1 MFNPMANLDPAKFTE
16 VYGDCFISGFV
27 EGGEFA
33 AVVSIKVGSKSKVA
47 AVKAAAEAEIA
58 IAAVP
63 GLSIGTKNNLD
74 KHKSSVWD
82 DTETTI
88 SVNWSGGGEVKPQ
101 NQKWDLAT
109 VVDVANRF
117 PTLVEYCAERTNAI
131 LTNYTCLRNFH
142 EENAKLGPGKEFVIK
157 KYELCSL
164 YTQDLYNSYMA
175 YKEAWIQIS
184 DTIKYPD
191 KYREREKSD
200 KVPFPIELTPKSLNE
215 ARLLARKG
223 LVKIT
228 DESARLVTNPELAD
242 VQANGE
248 LRPLP
253 VAHPGELVER
263 LPVSCPLTISADDTV
278 P

>member
-1 MFNPMANLDPAKFTE
+1 MFNPMADLDPAKFTE
-16 VYGDCFISGFV
+16 IYGDCFISGFV
-27 EGGEFA
+27 EGGEFTA
-33 AVVSIKVGSKSKVA
+33 IVSIKVGSKSKVA

-63 GLSIGTKNNLD
+63 GLSVGTKNDLD

-88 SVNWSGGGEVKPQ
+88 SVNWSGGGEIKPQ

-109 VVDVANRF
+109 VVDVASRF
-117 PTLVEYCAERTNAI
+117 PNLVEYCAERTSAI
-131 LTNYTCLRNFH
+131 LTSYTCLRNFH
-142 EENAKLGPGKEFVIK
+142 EEDAKLGPDKHFVIK

-164 YTQDLYNSYMA
+164 YTQDLYNAYMV
-175 YKEAWIQIS
+175 YKEAWVRIS
-184 DTIKYPD
+184 DTIKNPE
-191 KYREREKSD
+191 KYREREKSER
-200 KVPFPIELTPKSLNE
+200 VPFPVELTSRSLND
-215 ARLLARKG
+215 ARLQARKG
-223 LVKIT
+223 LVQIT

-253 VAHPGELVER
+253 VAYPGELVER
-263 LPVSCPLTISADDTV
+263 LPVSCP
-278 P
+278 